1 LSVVRGDCWH
11 KAFFLTFLP
20 YGTEF
25 IVKHPDSQALPGKE
39 VPMGVITFSRE
50 PCSGGS
56 GIATSV
62 ASELGLRLVDKKL
75 IEEVLV
81 QYGVVK
87 LKESYDAMPTFWT
100 RFNEEAKDLA
110 RMFDRVIVA
119 MAELGDVLIMGRA
132 AYRVLAFRQD
142 ALHVRIKAPLASR
155 VDRFIDRYGF
165 RDRGHAEAALR
176 DADRLRSSY
185 LGLYYD
191 VKPDS
196 SLGFDLVIDTGKIST
211 SAAVP
216 LVAAAYRSIRTGWVP
231 DRNSADYPVVD
242 RILVEASRRVLNP
255 I

>member
-1 LSVVRGDCWH
+1 
-11 KAFFLTFLP
+11 
-20 YGTEF
+20 
-25 IVKHPDSQALPGKE
+25 
-39 VPMGVITFSRE
+39 MGVITFSRE

-56 GIATSV
+56 EIATSV
-62 ASELGLRLVDKKL
+62 ATELGLRLVDKTL

-81 QYGVVK
+81 QYGMVK

-100 RFNEEAKDLA
+100 RFNDEARDLA
-110 RMFDRVIVA
+110 RMFDKVIVA
-119 MAELGDVLIMGRA
+119 MAELGNVLIMGRA
-132 AYRVLAFRQD
+132 AYRVLAFRHD

-155 VDRFIDRYGF
+155 MDRFVDRYGF
-165 RDRGHAEAALR
+165 RDKGKAEAALR

-216 LVAAAYRSIRTGWVP
+216 LIVAASRSIRSGQPP
-231 DRNSADYPVVD
+231 DRNSGDYPAVD
-242 RILVEASRRVLNP
+242 RILVEASRRILGPN
-255 I
+255 

>member
-1 LSVVRGDCWH
+1 MR
-11 KAFFLTFLP
+11 
-20 YGTEF
+20 
-25 IVKHPDSQALPGKE
+25 QAMPGKE

-56 GIATSV
+56 EIATSV
-62 ASELGLRLVDKKL
+62 ALELGLRLVDKKV

-87 LKESYDAMPTFWT
+87 MKESYDAMPTFWT
-100 RFNEEAKDLA
+100 RFNDEAKDLA
-110 RMFDRVIVA
+110 RMFDKVIVA
-119 MAELGDVLIMGRA
+119 MAELGNVLIMGRA

-142 ALHVRIKAPLASR
+142 VLHVRIKAPLASR

-165 RDRGHAEAALR
+165 RDRGRAEAVLR

-185 LGLYYD
+185 LGLYYE

-196 SLGFDLVIDTGKIST
+196 SRGFDLVIDTGKISA

-216 LVAAAYRSIRTGWVP
+216 LVVSAYRSVRTGQLP
-231 DRNSADYPVVD
+231 DRSSGDYPAVD
-242 RILVEASRRVLNP
+242 RILVEASRRVLGP
-255 I
+255 A